1 MDKFKI
7 LLIDD
12 DEGLCLLVKR
22 IIEKIEQ
29 FDIVTTT
36 DPTTAEDLCF
46 KEKPDLIILDNVMP
60 NIKGS
65 ELVKRFRKNAE
76 TKDIPIIMLTG
87 KGEMVYSEEKGNFEW
102 NPNAPIA
109 KERGELEEQKQPR
122 SISEAYGVDAYLSK
136 PLNPRTLLG
145 IIDEMLVKKKEKE
158 DLEEWKEYNT

>member
-36 DPTTAEDLCF
+36 DPTIAEDLCF